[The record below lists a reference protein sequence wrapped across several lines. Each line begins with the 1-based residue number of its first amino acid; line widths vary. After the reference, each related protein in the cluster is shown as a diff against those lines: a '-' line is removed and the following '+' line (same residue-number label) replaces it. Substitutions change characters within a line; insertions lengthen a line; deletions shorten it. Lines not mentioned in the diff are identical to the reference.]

1 MNLPIALNE
10 TSAADDITGKNAC
23 PIWLRITAMMQAAP
37 FEADPMEGKRKYI
50 EAKRFDAMMHSEK
63 HRIKKNSIKIW
74 TIIRGV
80 FYECTSLVA
89 FVLLARGTKDR
100 ARNKCSAAKRAVD
113 RAKAA
118 NRDSFIYLGHVAY
131 LKKPE
136 GSGVP
141 VRYVGI
147 DFP

>member
-1 MNLPIALNE
+1 VNLPMSLNE

-37 FEADPMEGKRKYI
+37 FEADPMEDKRKSV
-50 EAKRFDAMMHSEK
+50 EAARFTALMHSEK
-63 HRIKKNSIKIW
+63 HRVKKNSFRVWVTFRHI
-74 TIIRGV
+74 
-80 FYECTSLVA
+80 FYECATIVA
-89 FVLLARGTKDR
+89 FARLILGVKGSMRGKSSAVRR
-100 ARNKCSAAKRAVD
+100 AAM
-113 RAKAA
+113 RAK
-118 NRDSFIYLGHVAY
+118 NNGKPSFTYKGYTGY

-136 GSGVP
+136 GAGVP

>member
-1 MNLPIALNE
+1 MNLPISLNE

-23 PIWLRITAMMQAAP
+23 PIWLRITAMMQAVP
-37 FEADPMEGKRKYI
+37 FEADPMEEKRKRI
-50 EAKRFDAMMHSEK
+50 EAARFSAMMQSEK
-63 HRIKKNSIKIW
+63 HRIKKNSFKVW
-74 TIIRGV
+74 VTFKHV
-80 FYECTSLVA
+80 FYECATIVA
-89 FVLLARGTKDR
+89 FARLIQGIKGSMRGRSSAARKAAMR
-100 ARNKCSAAKRAVD
+100 ARAKG
-113 RAKAA
+113 KP
-118 NRDSFIYLGHVAY
+118 SFTYQGYTGY